1 MRYESIH
8 IQRGDVMR
16 SSMVLTVIGLDRPG
30 IVQELA
36 STVAAHGGNWEQ
48 SRMAQLAGHF
58 AGILNISLPDERA
71 EELRR
76 ALDALT
82 TSGLRVV
89 AETTAVP
96 ERRSLRGL
104 RLELTG
110 NDREGIVRDITR
122 ALAARSVNVEEL
134 DTSRESAPMSGSALF
149 HARALLRVPA
159 GLEVSELQKTLEGI
173 ADDLMVDVAL
183 LPIEA
188 NERR

>member
-1 MRYESIH
+1 MRYESKQT
-8 IQRGDVMR
+8 QRGDVMR

-36 STVAAHGGNWEQ
+36 ATVAAHGGNWEQ

-58 AGILNISLPDERA
+58 AGILHVSLPEERCA
-71 EELRR
+71 ELRR
-76 ALDALT
+76 AMEALRAT
-82 TSGLRVV
+82 GLQVISEPTSVPDRHALR
-89 AETTAVP
+89 A
-96 ERRSLRGL
+96 L

-110 NDREGIVRDITR
+110 NDREGIVRDISR

-149 HARALLRVPA
+149 HARALLRIPA
-159 GLEVSELQKTLEGI
+159 DLQIGELQKTLESI

-183 LPIEA
+183 LPVEP
-188 NERR
+188 NDR

>member
-36 STVAAHGGNWEQ
+36 ATVAAHGGNWEQ

-58 AGILNISLPDERA
+58 AGILNVSLPDERA

-76 ALDALT
+76 ALVALT
-82 TSGLRVV
+82 ASGLRVV
-89 AETTAVP
+89 AETTAAP
-96 ERRSLRGL
+96 ERRSLRAL

-159 GLEVSELQKTLEGI
+159 GLDVNELQKTLEGI

>member
-8 IQRGDVMR
+8 IQRGGVMR

-36 STVAAHGGNWEQ
+36 ATVAAHGGNWEQ

-58 AGILNISLPDERA
+58 AGILNVSLPDERA

-76 ALDALT
+76 ALVALT
-82 TSGLRVV
+82 ANGLRVV
-89 AETTAVP
+89 AETTAAP

-134 DTSRESAPMSGSALF
+134 DTSRESAPMSGNALF

-159 GLEVSELQKTLEGI
+159 GLDVNELQKTLEGI

-183 LPIEA
+183 LPMES